1 MRAIVA
7 LFVAGLGVAL
17 AAQSPPAPSLDI
29 YYVDTEG
36 GQATLFRGPTGETLL
51 VDTGNAG
58 ERDLNRILGVLTGA
72 GVTRLDHLFLT
83 HYHGDHYG
91 SLLDIAKRIPVGRF
105 YDHGENIEKR
115 EAFTA
120 FRAAYEEISTGR
132 RTIVR
137 PGDRIQMAG
146 LDIRVVASN
155 GEVLKSNLQGGGASN
170 AACAA
175 YQPRQEVVDDNH
187 QSAGFVMAYGRF
199 RTIDLGDLMWSKEY
213 DLMCPTNRIGTV
225 DLYLT
230 SHHGLAQS
238 GSPVLV
244 HALAPRVAIMNN
256 GPRKGGAVEAFEI
269 LARSPGLED
278 TWQLHW
284 SHFGG
289 IEHNAPGAF
298 IANIDELDTV
308 VGVLTALA
316 APPAAA
322 GRGAAGQQAGAGR
335 RGGRGGPAPAAAHTP
350 AHWIQ
355 VSARQDGSFTVTNTR
370 NGFSKTYAP
379 RK

>member
-17 AAQSPPAPSLDI
+17 AAQSSPAPALDI

-36 GQATLFRGPTGETLL
+36 GQATLFRSPSGETLL

-58 ERDLNRILGVLTGA
+58 ERDLNRILGVLTEA

-91 SLLDIAKRIPVGRF
+91 SLLNIAKRIPVMRF

-120 FRAAYEEISTGR
+120 FRTAYEEISRGK
-132 RTIVR
+132 RTSVR

-155 GEVLKSNLQGGGASN
+155 GEVLKTNLPGGGGSN
-170 AACAA
+170 AACQA
-175 YQPRQEVVDDNH
+175 YRPRQEVVDDNH

-199 RTIDLGDLMWSKEY
+199 RTIDLGDLMWSKEF
-213 DLMCPTNRIGTV
+213 DLMCPANRIGTV

-238 GSPVLV
+238 GGPVLV

-256 GPRKGGAVEAFEI
+256 GPRKGGAVEALQV
-269 LARSPGLED
+269 LAQSPGLQD

-298 IANIDELDTV
+298 IANIDEMDTV

-316 APPAAA
+316 APPAT
-322 GRGAAGQQAGAGR
+322 GGGGATGQQAGAGR
-335 RGGRGGPAPAAAHTP
+335 RGGGGGPAPAAAHTP
-350 AHWIQ
+350 AHWIK

-379 RK
+379 RQ

>member
-1 MRAIVA
+1 MRAILA
-7 LFVAGLGVAL
+7 LFIVGLGVVL
-17 AAQSPPAPSLDI
+17 AAQGNATPSLDI
-29 YYVDTEG
+29 YSVDTEG
-36 GQATLFRGPTGETLL
+36 GQSTLFRSPGGETLL

-58 ERDLNRILGVLTGA
+58 DRDLNRILGVLTGA
-72 GVTRLDHLFLT
+72 GVTRIDHLFLT

-91 SLLDIAKRIPVGRF
+91 SLLDIAKRMPVGRF

-120 FRAAYEEISTGR
+120 FRTGYEEISKGK

-146 LDIRVVASN
+146 LDIRVVSSN
-155 GEVLKSNLQGGGASN
+155 GEVLKANLPGGGGAN
-170 AACAA
+170 AACQA
-175 YQPRQEVVDDNH
+175 YQPRQETVDDNH

-199 RTIDLGDLMWSKEY
+199 RTIDLGDLMWSKEF
-213 DLMCPTNRIGTV
+213 DLMCPANRIGTV
-225 DLYLT
+225 DVYLT

-238 GSPVLV
+238 GGPVLV

-256 GPRKGGAVEAFEI
+256 GPRKGGAVEALQI

-298 IANIDELDTV
+298 IANIDEMDTV

-316 APPAAA
+316 APLPPA
-322 GRGAAGQQAGAGR
+322 GGTAGQPAGAGR
-335 RGGRGGPAPAAAHTP
+335 RGGRGGPAPDAAHTP
-350 AHWIQ
+350 AHLIK

-370 NGFSKTYAP
+370 NGFTKTYAA

>member
-17 AAQSPPAPSLDI
+17 AAQSSPAPSLDI

-36 GQATLFRGPTGETLL
+36 GQATVFRGPTGETLL

-72 GVTRLDHLFLT
+72 GVTRIDHLFLT

-105 YDHGENIEKR
+105 YDHGDNIEKR

-120 FRAAYEEISTGR
+120 FRTAYEEISKGK

-155 GEVLKSNLQGGGASN
+155 GEVLESNLPGGGASN

-199 RTIDLGDLMWSKEY
+199 RTIDLGDLMWSKEN

-238 GSPVLV
+238 GGPVLV

-370 NGFSKTYAP
+370 NGFSKTYAA